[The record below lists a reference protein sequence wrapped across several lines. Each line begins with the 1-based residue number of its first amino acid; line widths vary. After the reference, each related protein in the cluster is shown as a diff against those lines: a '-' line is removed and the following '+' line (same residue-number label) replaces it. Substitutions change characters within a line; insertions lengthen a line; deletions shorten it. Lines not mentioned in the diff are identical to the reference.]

1 MISRAVEISAGD
13 WTFVVLT
20 SFEKCIAMLTLTLPA
35 IQQGTQLAADA
46 PKDVEFIWKKE
57 EERRLS
63 RKYAQEVSLR
73 AIYSIN
79 HHE

>member
-57 EERRLS
+57 EERRLKKI
-63 RKYAQEVSLR
+63 RTRSLPESD
-73 AIYSIN
+73 ILNQSS
-79 HHE
+79 